1 MRTLAAWGAQGH
13 EPMTIA
19 VNISTLDLQ
28 DQTLPARLAALLAEH
43 GVDPGQLQLEVTE
56 TGLMSSSADPIAVLH
71 ALRSWGVKLA
81 IDDFGTGQSS
91 LAYLQHL
98 PVDELKIDRSFVQD
112 VHRDPRRQA
121 LLKSIVG
128 VGQSLGLTVTAEGV
142 ENEAELAC
150 ITACGCDLM
159 QGYLLARPMD
169 LPDFE
174 RWRGEAG

>member
-1 MRTLAAWGAQGH
+1 MPLRQLA
-13 EPMTIA
+13 
-19 VNISTLDLQ
+19 
-28 DQTLPARLAALLAEH
+28 
-43 GVDPGQLQLEVTE
+43 QLQLEVTE

-112 VHRDPRRQA
+112 VASDPRRQA
-121 LLKSIVG
+121 LLRSIVS
-128 VGQSLGLTVTAEGV
+128 VGQGLGLTVTAEGV
-142 ENEAELAC
+142 ETEAELA
-150 ITACGCDLM
+150 IVQACGCDVV
-159 QGYLLARPMD
+159 QGFLLARPMD

-174 RWRGEAG
+174 GWLGRAG